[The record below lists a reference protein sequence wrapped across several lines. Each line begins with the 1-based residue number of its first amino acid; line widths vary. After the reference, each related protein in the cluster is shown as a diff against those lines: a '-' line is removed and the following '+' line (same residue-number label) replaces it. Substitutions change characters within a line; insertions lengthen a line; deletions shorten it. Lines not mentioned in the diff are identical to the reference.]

1 MQSNNVVGAM
11 PSPTA
16 PVKQHEAFLEE
27 TKSLLHPGNFQVA
40 LIVHKQGGRSCAGAQ
55 GSPSKSLDSDKN
67 FKPKHMLFCCD
78 VKKCRDLRTFWKT
91 LSKKKC
97 SFGL

>member
-1 MQSNNVVGAM
+1 M

-40 LIVHKQGGRSCAGAQ
+40 LIDHILDMDGVGKYMKICVLAMFVGNFCHFHHFRSFAHTE
-55 GSPSKSLDSDKN
+55 KN
-67 FKPKHMLFCCD
+67 Y
-78 VKKCRDLRTFWKT
+78 
-91 LSKKKC
+91 
-97 SFGL
+97 

>member
-1 MQSNNVVGAM
+1 M

-40 LIVHKQGGRSCAGAQ
+40 LVV
-55 GSPSKSLDSDKN
+55 
-67 FKPKHMLFCCD
+67 HMLDIEGVGKHVKSVLAMFMSNFFSFCHPTEKND
-78 VKKCRDLRTFWKT
+78 
-91 LSKKKC
+91 
-97 SFGL
+97 SFHACIYLVYKYKRRW

>member
-1 MQSNNVVGAM
+1 MHSNNMPGAM

-40 LIVHKQGGRSCAGAQ
+40 LIVHNLRAGDVYQ
-55 GSPSKSLDSDKN
+55 NFFVISIIFGHLLTRRKMTHYIYLVSLLYKY
-67 FKPKHMLFCCD
+67 K
-78 VKKCRDLRTFWKT
+78 RRW
-91 LSKKKC
+91 
-97 SFGL
+97 

>member
-1 MQSNNVVGAM
+1 MNIKKNIQSINVVGAM

-40 LIVHKQGGRSCAGAQ
+40 LLVHKLDIEGVGKHVKICVPAMFMGN
-55 GSPSKSLDSDKN
+55 SL
-67 FKPKHMLFCCD
+67 
-78 VKKCRDLRTFWKT
+78 
-91 LSKKKC
+91 
-97 SFGL
+97 